1 MKLLAWN
8 CRGVNKAPTVR
19 VLKTLNRECSPD
31 ILFLAETKALVQRI
45 DSIKE
50 RLGFVECFCV
60 EANGSA
66 GGLALFWKKGV
77 ELEVVHFD
85 HQVISA
91 LIYSDPP
98 SSTWLLNVIRGPPE
112 RKMRK
117 GIWSFMESIIKA
129 FSGPWLIIGDFNSI
143 CSSEDKRGGNQG
155 ENYSAN
161 WFKNFMFNTGAIDLD
176 FFGPQFTWSNKREG
190 LANIKERLDRGVCD
204 QDWQSM
210 FPKAGIR
217 HLGAPKSDHRPI
229 LLDTHLDNLKIIQPF
244 RFEAM
249 WTKDTSSIK
258 AVETAWDVQ
267 VEGSQGFQLAKK
279 IRRVKVEM
287 QKWNKS
293 CFGFAKSKIK
303 DLERMIEEVRGRDPT
318 ERIWNSKLLYA
329 LNWKNGWR
337 KRKSNGSKNQGSFGS
352 EKGIAIPGFFTC
364 PPLLEEEVIGLTRS
378 NWKMEPG

>member
-1 MKLLAWN
+1 MRLLAWN
-8 CRGVNKAPTVR
+8 CRGVNKASTVR
-19 VLKTLNRECSPD
+19 VLKILNRECSPD
-31 ILFLAETKALVQRI
+31 ILFLAETKASVQRI
-45 DSIKE
+45 DTIKE
-50 RLGFVECFCV
+50 SLGFVECFCV

-77 ELEVVHFD
+77 ELEVVHSD

-98 SSTWLLNVIRGPPE
+98 SSTWLLNVIHGPLE

-117 GIWSFMESIIKA
+117 GFWSFMESIIKA

-143 CSSEDKRGGNQG
+143 CSSEDKRGGKQG

-161 WFKNFMFNTGAIDLD
+161 WFKNFMFNTGAIDLG
-176 FFGPQFTWSNKREG
+176 FFGPQFTWLNKREG

-204 QDWQSM
+204 HDWQSM
-210 FPKAGIR
+210 FPKAGTR

-229 LLDTHLDNLKIIQPF
+229 LLDTHLDNLKIIRPF

-258 AVETAWDVQ
+258 AVEKVWDVQ

-293 CFGFAKSKIK
+293 CFGFA
-303 DLERMIEEVRGRDPT
+303 
-318 ERIWNSKLLYA
+318 
-329 LNWKNGWR
+329 
-337 KRKSNGSKNQGSFGS
+337 
-352 EKGIAIPGFFTC
+352 
-364 PPLLEEEVIGLTRS
+364 
-378 NWKMEPG
+378 